1 LLQIFRDADLPVK
14 KEAADGEKIPEFTN
28 PRRAARVIRHM
39 VWYRQYLESGIPEAH
54 HNVSERLDLALRG
67 VEAKDLLKKAGVP
80 VVETRLATTR
90 QQAAIFARSMAPR
103 GPQNRFPRYQPQERC
118 RRCQAGA
125 GQSIPGQK
133 SFREMLQ
140 SVHLKIPAARL
151 QGVAVQK
158 MAPPGIELII
168 GMSRD
173 PQFGPVIMFGLG
185 GIFVEIFK
193 DVSFR
198 LVPLSRRDASEM
210 VREIKGLPLL
220 QGYRGRGPVDL
231 AVVED
236 LILQISDYVQNN
248 PQVKEIDLNPVLAY
262 QHSLL
267 AVDARIVMEKEAA
280 SF

>member
-1 LLQIFRDADLPVK
+1 MSQTDSILL
-14 KEAADGEKIPEFTN
+14 
-28 PRRAARVIRHM
+28 
-39 VWYRQYLESGIPEAH
+39 
-54 HNVSERLDLALRG
+54 SE
-67 VEAKDLLKKAGVP
+67 VEAKDLLQKTGVP

-90 QQAAIFARSMAPR
+90 QQAAIFARSM
-103 GPQNRFPRYQPQERC
+103 GFPVALKIVSPDISHKSDVGGVKLGLVNQYQVKR
-118 RRCQAGA
+118 AFG
-125 GQSIPGQK
+125 
-133 SFREMLQ
+133 EMLQ

>member
-1 LLQIFRDADLPVK
+1 
-14 KEAADGEKIPEFTN
+14 
-28 PRRAARVIRHM
+28 
-39 VWYRQYLESGIPEAH
+39 
-54 HNVSERLDLALRG
+54 
-67 VEAKDLLKKAGVP
+67 
-80 VVETRLATTR
+80 
-90 QQAAIFARSMAPR
+90 
-103 GPQNRFPRYQPQERC
+103 
-118 RRCQAGA
+118 
-125 GQSIPGQK
+125 
-133 SFREMLQ
+133 
-140 SVHLKIPAARL
+140 
-151 QGVAVQK
+151 

-168 GMSRD
+168 GMNRD

-185 GIFVEIFK
+185 GILVELFK

-220 QGYRGRGPVDL
+220 QGYRGREPVDL

-236 LILQISDYVQNN
+236 LILQISDFVQNN